1 MPWFNW
7 NYISPSLAR
16 KTGEYGYRIH
26 APTFYLHDLLQE
38 LSQVSLKII
47 GLITFF
53 FLCQKAPIWHQYRDK
68 IVAMQSFSH
77 S

>member
-26 APTFYLHDLLQE
+26 EPTFYLHDLLQE

-53 FLCQKAPIWHQYRDK
+53 FLCQKTPIWHQYQDK
-68 IVAMQSFSH
+68 IVAV
-77 S
+77 